1 MDLLVDRL
9 GQFGW
14 NDLIE
19 VTIITYLFYRLLLL
33 LRRTQA
39 MRMVWGLVVLGLFGI
54 FEFVLR

>member
-39 MRMVWGLVVLGLFGI
+39 MRMVWGSVSYTHLTLPRILLV
-54 FEFVLR
+54 